1 MKSRSPSQIWALPT
15 GGLSRWRC
23 SSIHFLKLSGAS
35 SITSLHCCDALQLD
49 GDGSRQAAHFHRR
62 AAGRVLGEGL
72 RPEPVIGGGSP
83 RLDRGEE
90 GGGRR
95 TGPPPAPIPQD
106 RRGRLANRHAPPP
119 PVGARGQAL

>member
-62 AAGRVLGEGL
+62 AAGRVLGEVL
-72 RPEPVIGGGSP
+72 RPEPVIGGGDLPSV
-83 RLDRGEE
+83 GGE
-90 GGGRR
+90 GGEVVEPGPTRARILGERPGRFEER
-95 TGPPPAPIPQD
+95 TGP
-106 RRGRLANRHAPPP
+106 RLPLFPMA
-119 PVGARGQAL
+119 